1 MGAGGEE
8 GKREGERLCIHR
20 EVEGRG
26 KRVKLV
32 CSFNHVRPMDV
43 VSLWQQAP
51 FPLSNLAVL
60 NVILIYIFLR
70 SNEPKNPFMC
80 LPAIYILWE
89 NVHSDPSP
97 NFNFV
102 FLLFV

>member
-1 MGAGGEE
+1 MGEGGKEE
-8 GKREGERLCIHR
+8 KREGERLCTQR

-26 KRVKLV
+26 KRVRLV
-32 CSFNHVRPMDV
+32 CSFNHVGLMDV
-43 VSLWQQAP
+43 VSLDSKHLYT
-51 FPLSNLAVL
+51 LSNLAVL

-80 LPAIYILWE
+80 LLAIYILWE

-102 FLLFV
+102 FLLFG